1 METSESSSSY
11 GCLSHSHIVGLLK
24 TINQEI
30 QRDLL
35 KTKHKMNGFDLGSG
49 KLHSFLHGIIR
60 PGDKALMDKG
70 LIISKFYAVNKKK
83 IVSKGLVL

>member
-1 METSESSSSY
+1 
-11 GCLSHSHIVGLLK
+11 
-24 TINQEI
+24 
-30 QRDLL
+30 
-35 KTKHKMNGFDLGSG
+35 MNGFDLGSG

-83 IVSKGLVL
+83 LFRKGWFCECLFEKNIFACDVFNFMVGIQGMYNIYTSLTLFRQI